1 MNSLNKVQLIGNL
14 TRDPE
19 LRQTPNGT
27 MVCNIGLATNRV
39 FISNGDKQEQV
50 EFHDIVLWGKL
61 AEIVNTYLK
70 KGNKVYVEGRLQT
83 RNWEDQ
89 TGIKRYKTEIVGE
102 NLIMLGG
109 KISGSSS
116 GDEIFSSNDEMMI
129 PEEITASKSKKVKPK
144 EEEEINIED
153 IPF

>member
-27 MVCNIGLATNRV
+27 MVCNIWLATNRV
-39 FISNGDKQEQV
+39 FISNWDKQEQV
-50 EFHDIVLWGKL
+50 EFHDIVLWWKL

-70 KGNKVYVEGRLQT
+70 KWNKVYVEWRLQT

-89 TGIKRYKTEIVGE
+89 TWIKRYKTEIVWE
-102 NLIMLGG
+102 NLIMLWW
-109 KISGSSS
+109 KISWSSS